1 MDITSD
7 LCLELSSLF
16 AEFDPTEFV
25 KMADSNSG
33 KKYHKGRV
41 ITAGYVKPKHRRAE
55 GPITGKRK
63 LSRYGKKQVKGLD
76 GHAVQYMTRSRAL
89 QKLQLTLP
97 EFRCV

>member
-1 MDITSD
+1 
-7 LCLELSSLF
+7 
-16 AEFDPTEFV
+16 
-25 KMADSNSG
+25 MADSNSG

-97 EFRCV
+97 EFRWVNCLIEMRL